1 MNKRKG
7 GLGKGLGALLEDYKD
22 DTSAAI
28 REVQIELIKKSPYQP
43 RVCINP
49 NSIVEL
55 AQSIKENGLIE
66 PLVVRFVHSYY
77 ELIAGHRRLE
87 ALRSCGYTKVPV
99 YVLDISDRQAA
110 QLTIVENIQREDLN
124 PLDLAS
130 SLQTLIQEFS
140 ITHEECASS
149 IGKSRV
155 YVTNSLRLLQLD
167 EESKRALQNNEIQEG
182 HARLLLSIKE
192 IEDRSRVLSYLIE
205 NRLTVKELSQYILKT
220 CGKRKQKVV
229 RFPHYKEQERVLHE
243 FLHKPVKVFHN
254 QITIRFKDEEELR
267 EIFKHFQLPYK
278 HD

>member
-22 DTSAAI
+22 DTNTAI
-28 REVQIELIKKSPYQP
+28 REIQIELIKKSPYQP
-43 RVCINP
+43 RVSIDP
-49 NSIVEL
+49 DSIVEL

-66 PLVVRFVHSYY
+66 PLVVRFIHSYY
-77 ELIAGHRRLE
+77 ELIAGHRRLA

-110 QLTIVENIQREDLN
+110 QFTIVENIQREDLN

-130 SLQTLIQEFS
+130 SLQTLIHKFS

-167 EESKRALQNNEIQEG
+167 EESKKALQKNKIQGG
-182 HARLLLSIKE
+182 HARLLLSVKE
-192 IEDRSRVLSYLIE
+192 VEERQRVLSYLIAKK
-205 NRLTVKELSQYILKT
+205 LTVKELSQYILKT
-220 CGKRKQKVV
+220 CGKKKQKTL
-229 RFPHYKEQERVLHE
+229 RFPHYKEQEKVLCE

-254 QITIRFKDEEELR
+254 QITIKFKDEKELQ
-267 EIFKHFQLPYK
+267 EIFEHFQLPYNN
-278 HD
+278 D